1 MEPLREVFE
10 KSERSFGK
18 LANRASGGLCGTSF
32 SRARKVPR
40 IEHLEGFVEVFF
52 QGPKSASELTFST
65 VFEE

>member
-1 MEPLREVFE
+1 MESLREVFE

-18 LANRASGGLCGTSF
+18 LSNRASAGVRGRSF

-65 VFEE
+65 VFE